1 MPEPGSEVEA
11 GSTFGVVESVKA
23 ASDVY
28 SPISGTVVEANTELS
43 SSPGHVR
50 TRTFVQAQTYVL
62 VVGKPLGSILRGAH
76 LWKYLGTG
84 KKVCR
89 IMIGI

>member
-28 SPISGTVVEANTELS
+28 SPISGTVVEANTELT
-43 SSPGHVR
+43 SSPGQVM
-50 TRTFVQAQTYVL
+50 TRISVQAQTYAL

-76 LWKYLGTG
+76 LWKYLGNG
-84 KKVCR
+84 NKVYGFMIR
-89 IMIGI
+89 I